1 MLAEFFPQ
9 FSMLVFLS
17 VRKKRSQKKKKKK
30 PGRKEKQV
38 CSKQAGTLGY
48 LPSWSPTFIYFKVD
62 R

>member
-1 MLAEFFPQ
+1 
-9 FSMLVFLS
+9 MLVFLS